1 MLTVRKMMII
11 KDDEEEWKI
20 MKMIKMKI
28 NKECKIMKM
37 IKMKI
42 NKGCKIMKMIKMLGI
57 LGSTFTP

>member
-1 MLTVRKMMII
+1 MLTVRKMKII
-11 KDDEEEWKI
+11 KDDQEVCKI

-37 IKMKI
+37 IKM
-42 NKGCKIMKMIKMLGI
+42 LGI